1 MMRMMIVIIVQVQH
15 YDTLMLDPGGPSAAA
30 TGAAGE
36 DDLES
41 VGLLRDESHF
51 SQRLSFGSASTRTA

>member
-1 MMRMMIVIIVQVQH
+1 MIIVQVQH

-30 TGAAGE
+30 AAGE

-41 VGLLRDESHF
+41 VGLLRERDESHF

>member
-1 MMRMMIVIIVQVQH
+1 MIIVQVQH

-30 TGAAGE
+30 AAAGE

-41 VGLLRDESHF
+41 VGLLRERDESHF